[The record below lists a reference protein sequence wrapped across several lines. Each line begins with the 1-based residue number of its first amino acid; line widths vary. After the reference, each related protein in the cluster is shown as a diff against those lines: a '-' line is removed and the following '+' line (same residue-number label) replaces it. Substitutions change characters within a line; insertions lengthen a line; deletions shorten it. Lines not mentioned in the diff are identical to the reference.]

1 MDVKE
6 LRQEVDRRTGQRDQA
21 LTQVNRIESRMVKI
35 VEEKESIKE
44 AQQILQVVA
53 QKTQQELEYHISEL
67 VSLALLTV
75 FPDPYKLNL
84 DFVLKNDKSAAI
96 LSFSKKDGEKINP
109 MDASGGGAVD
119 VAALALRVSLWSL
132 RNPRTRPVI
141 IMDEPARFVSRNLQE
156 KLSNMIKEISERLG
170 IQFIIVTHEPTLA
183 EAADRVFEVSMENRR
198 SSIEIREEE

>member
-6 LRQEVDRRTGQRDQA
+6 LRQEVDRRTGQCDQA